1 MLVFIT
7 ETPSQE
13 KTADPSPRFAFAP
26 EFHFWQDLHEFFNQK
41 DTTFENRYFLG
52 WNSGAEI
59 AFFSYGNRFFCFL
72 DMEATVGLGKWVE
85 ADKPILFD
93 PREVDI
99 GLGPMFEYR
108 FLPVYVGLG
117 LDHHCFHQ
125 IDRPQWETMYWNKFC
140 LSAASPNF
148 RKNDFRL
155 ALNNDAPLSMKT
167 RFAWDASLFYSVHDF
182 FGSDTSVLSWN
193 QPYLVDLAGQVRF
206 AVYRFKGIVCAL
218 NAFTGAYFT
227 RRNATAWSPLWNQQ
241 LGAELLATQGKFG
254 LSLFVNWIV
263 IDQRPIRQNKD
274 RLIPVGI
281 TGFN

>member
-1 MLVFIT
+1 
-7 ETPSQE
+7 
-13 KTADPSPRFAFAP
+13 
-26 EFHFWQDLHEFFNQK
+26 
-41 DTTFENRYFLG
+41 
-52 WNSGAEI
+52 
-59 AFFSYGNRFFCFL
+59 
-72 DMEATVGLGKWVE
+72 
-85 ADKPILFD
+85 
-93 PREVDI
+93 
-99 GLGPMFEYR
+99 
-108 FLPVYVGLG
+108 
-117 LDHHCFHQ
+117 
-125 IDRPQWETMYWNKFC
+125 MYWNKFC

-182 FGSDTSVLSWN
+182 FGTDTSVLSWN
-193 QPYLVDLAGQVRF
+193 QPYLVDLTGQVRF

-241 LGAELLATQGKFG
+241 LGAELLATQGKFE

-263 IDQRPIRQNKD
+263 VDQQPIRQNKD